1 MSKTIAVVNQKGGVG
16 KTTTAINLSSCLA
29 EAGKKVLLIDID
41 PQGNATSGLGID
53 RKLTESKNIY
63 GVFSG
68 TSSLKD
74 LIIETPSENL
84 GLVPSNIH
92 LTGAEV
98 ELVGMIARETKLRNA
113 INEVKQEFDYIIID
127 CPPSLGLLTV
137 NALTASDSTL
147 IPIQCEYYALEGLS
161 QLINVIELIKNSLNT
176 QLKIEGIL
184 LTMADTRTN
193 LAKQV
198 IDEVKKFFGSQVFTT
213 IVPRN
218 IRLSEAPSFGK
229 PIILYDPS
237 SQGAE
242 SYRNLAQEVI
252 NEQTSIGPRSGISDT
267 ENREGISE
275 FHLD

>member
-29 EAGKKVLLIDID
+29 ELNKKVLMIDID

-53 RKLTESKNIY
+53 KKLTESKNIY

-68 TSSLKD
+68 SSSIYD
-74 LIIETPSENL
+74 LIIGTPMDNL
-84 GLVPSNIH
+84 FLVPSNIH

-98 ELVGMIARETKLRNA
+98 ELVGMIARETKLRKA
-113 INEVKQEFDYIIID
+113 IDGLKCDFDYIIID

-137 NALTASDSTL
+137 NALTASNSTL
-147 IPIQCEYYALEGLS
+147 VPIQCEYYALEGLS

-176 QLKIEGIL
+176 QLEIEGIL

-198 IDEVKKFFGSQVFTT
+198 IDEVKNFFGNQVFET
-213 IVPRN
+213 IIPRN

-229 PIILYDPS
+229 PIILYDS
-237 SQGAE
+237 ASLGAE
-242 SYRNLAQEVI
+242 SYRNLALEVI
-252 NEQTSIGPRSGISDT
+252 KHEQTSPGAWTGIADT
-267 ENREGISE
+267 ESREDI
-275 FHLD
+275 

>member
-1 MSKTIAVVNQKGGVG
+1 MSRTIAVVNQKGGVG

-29 EAGKKVLLIDID
+29 ELGNRVLLVDID

-53 RKLTESKNIY
+53 RKLTESRNIY

-68 TSSLKD
+68 SSSIAE
-74 LIIETPSENL
+74 LIIETPLQSL
-84 GLVPSNIH
+84 KLVPSNIH

-98 ELVGMIARETKLRNA
+98 ELVSMIARETKLRNA
-113 INEVKQEFDYIIID
+113 IAGIREDYEYIIID

-137 NALTASDSTL
+137 NALTASNSTL

-176 QLKIEGIL
+176 HLEIEGIL

-193 LAKQV
+193 LARQV
-198 IDEVKKFFGSQVFTT
+198 IDEVKEYFGSQVFKT
-213 IVPRN
+213 IIPRN

-229 PIILYDPS
+229 PIILYDPA

-242 SYRNLAQEVI
+242 SYRNLAIEV
-252 NEQTSIGPRSGISDT
+252 NKDEQTSFGTRAGIPDS
-267 ENREGISE
+267 ENREN
-275 FHLD
+275 L